1 MTDTQ
6 THLLR
11 IVRMTVFLAALA
23 GSAVTGFRWA
33 RHDFQADGRISQTD
47 LFKSLPT
54 DVG

>member
-6 THLLR
+6 TRLLR

-33 RHDFQADGRISQTD
+33 KHDFQASSRVSQTD
-47 LFKSLPT
+47 PFESLPAN
-54 DVG
+54 VG